1 MEATKLVR
9 MVNQI
14 SVNWD
19 CGPDK
24 ARAIA
29 GVVDH
34 LRRFWSPL
42 MLDELA
48 EHIAVG
54 YAGLSP
60 IAEQALNELLEERRA
75 AS

>member
-9 MVNQI
+9 MATQI

-19 CGPDK
+19 YGSDK
-24 ARAIA
+24 AKAVA

-42 MLDELA
+42 MLDEIA

-54 YAGLSP
+54 DAELSP
-60 IAEQALNELLEERRA
+60 IAEQALNELIEERRA

>member
-24 ARAIA
+24 AKAIA

-34 LRRFWSPL
+34 LRRFWSPI

-54 YAGLSP
+54 DAGLSP

>member
-9 MVNQI
+9 MANQI

-19 CGPDK
+19 YGSDK
-24 ARAIA
+24 AMSVAVA
-29 GVVDH
+29 VYH
-34 LRRFWSPL
+34 LRRFWNPL

-54 YAGLSP
+54 DAELSP
-60 IAEQALNELLEERRA
+60 IAEQALNELIEERRA